1 MDIEKYLKKEKIE
14 KSVSNLKANDRVKQ
28 KILDESKDTD
38 YEKWLFSL
46 ERKSLVKKNIKIVIA
61 MSIVVAFL
69 ILLMLYTLLLHIHI
83 SVLFSGSCLD
93 GCHLVL
99 EI

>member
-28 KILDESKDTD
+28 KILDESNDTD

-46 ERKSLVKKNIKIVIA
+46 ERKSLVKKNIKIVIE

-69 ILLMLYTLLLHIHI
+69 ILLMLHTILIRKYILLTELSII
-83 SVLFSGSCLD
+83 KT
-93 GCHLVL
+93 
-99 EI
+99 